1 MTHRSMRGKIVD
13 MEKLSA
19 VHELTPAVGNMKINA
34 RGDLLGPTGEI
45 IKKREDVV
53 AEYYETNPKA
63 RVQSAPK
70 SVAPK
75 TVVPQAPA
83 PQTLA
88 PTRKQPQQPTE
99 E

>member
-1 MTHRSMRGKIVD
+1 MAHRSMRGKMVD

-19 VHELTPAVGNMKINA
+19 SHELTPAVGNMKINA
-34 RGDLLGPTGEI
+34 RGDLLGPTGNI
-45 IKKREDVV
+45 VKKREDVV

-63 RVQSAPK
+63 RVQA
-70 SVAPK
+70 APK
-75 TVVPQAPA
+75 TVVPQAPVTQA
-83 PQTLA
+83 VA

>member
-1 MTHRSMRGKIVD
+1 MRGKMVD

-34 RGDLLGPTGEI
+34 RGDLLGPTGNI
-45 IKKREDVV
+45 VKKREDVV

-70 SVAPK
+70 

-83 PQTLA
+83 PQAPAPQAVA

>member
-1 MTHRSMRGKIVD
+1 MAHRSMRGKMVD

-19 VHELTPAVGNMKINA
+19 AHELTPAVGNMKINA
-34 RGDLLGPTGEI
+34 RGDLLGPTGDI
-45 IKKREDVV
+45 VKKREDVV

-63 RVQSAPK
+63 RIQSAPK
-70 SVAPK
+70 TVA
-75 TVVPQAPA
+75 PQAPA
-83 PQTLA
+83 LQAIA